1 MNKIFETLTNH
12 ILDENS
18 VFVFS
23 TEIACTSWQDKLL
36 NDEIVE
42 AIPLEK
48 FIAWDT
54 FKGEAVRSKIQNKT
68 SIPSALR
75 KLFSSWIIEKN
86 NIACKNENPI
96 FTSIINPKYSQTAQ
110 SFADWIASLLPQLQN
125 WKDKISKKIPS
136 ENQLD
141 EESKDLLKLYQ
152 LYSELLEKYN
162 LFEPA
167 WEKPPFD
174 NNNKHY
180 FIFHPELLEDYS
192 EYEEILQDAEKENL
206 VTLIHAEN
214 QFDEIPKVN
223 YFSNTRTELR
233 KVALLI
239 NKLHNEDNVDYKK
252 IAIHIPQIS
261 EIRSYVKREF
271 ELYNIPFRMRAG
283 KKLSEYPEGRL
294 FDLIRNCA
302 LENFNFESLSS
313 LFADSHFPWKVQTE
327 INQLIEFAIKNHCV
341 CSYDNKDILE
351 QSFAENPQETRA
363 REFYKTAKKIILK
376 INNAKSFLEI
386 RNFYFEFRDTFFDTE
401 KFTENANLILGR
413 CISELANLI
422 DIENSFNDIQCIN
435 PLDFFTEWLSSKE
448 YLAQTTGNGVS
459 IFPYKVACQC
469 SFDYHIVLQA
479 SQKNLSIKYS
489 QLDFLQK
496 DKREFL
502 NLKDFNVS
510 DYFINCYN
518 QSSEKQTYFFASQKT
533 FSGYALS
540 YSSLE
545 EIDRLSETSDIE
557 DLYNNEKLFLSKNQ
571 NEKIN
576 FPTKLHT
583 TQKDG
588 FSKWSLSREKKSTEY
603 EDELAEKISS
613 ILKKKFCDKN
623 GRLRVSATSLNAF
636 YKNPAN
642 WFFEK
647 ILKIEKESMEV
658 KIIDDVFL
666 GIIYHE
672 IIKRLFTMIKNSTQ
686 YFEFPENKISQKY
699 IDFIFENTKDVVQN
713 FPESTNSKQPISTLT
728 KQILLSQ
735 EKVIYQ
741 NLINFLE
748 EFLNYFNGY
757 MIKSIEEKFTM
768 NGETSE
774 YYLEGDIDCVLLSPE
789 DKITIVDFKTYNFPD
804 KKTDLQIPLY
814 VKLYEN
820 YLSDQGIKSQVE
832 QACFFSI
839 IQAKPSVTLGIL
851 INNATNKKSPYK
863 KIDRYLRTE
872 KDCIDGENSYEE
884 ILTNL
889 DEKIKFFVESVLTG
903 KNFLI
908 SDEVTNKI
916 LFCSFENLLEE
927 KIEFEFLGK

>member
-1 MNKIFETLTNH
+1 MNRILETLTNH
-12 ILDENS
+12 IIDENS

-36 NDEIVE
+36 NDEIIE

-48 FIAWDT
+48 FIAWDK
-54 FKGEAVRSKIQNKT
+54 FKSEAVRSKIQNKK

-86 NIACKNENPI
+86 RKSCLENSPI
-96 FTSIINPKYSQTAQ
+96 FTSIINPKYSQSAQ
-110 SFADWIASLLPQLQN
+110 SFTDWISSLLPQLQN
-125 WKDKISKKIPS
+125 WKDKISKKISS
-136 ENQLD
+136 ENELD

-152 LYSELLEKYN
+152 LYSELLEKNN

-180 FIFHPELLEDYS
+180 YIFHPEILEDYA
-192 EYEEILQDAEKENL
+192 EYQDILQDAEKENL
-206 VTLIHAEN
+206 ITLIHAEN
-214 QFDEIPKVN
+214 KFDEIPQVN

-239 NKLHNEDNVDYKK
+239 NKLHNEDKVGFEK

-261 EIRSYVKREF
+261 EIRSYIKREF

-327 INQLIEFAIKNHCV
+327 INQLLEFAIKNHCV
-341 CSYDNKDILE
+341 CSYDNKDIFE
-351 QSFAENPQETRA
+351 QAFQENPQETRA
-363 REFYKTAKKIILK
+363 REFYKSAKKIILK

-413 CISELANLI
+413 CISELASLI
-422 DIENSFNDIQCIN
+422 DIENSFNDIQCVN
-435 PLDFFTEWLSSKE
+435 PLDFFTEWLTSKE
-448 YLAQTTGNGVS
+448 YLAQTTGSGVS

-469 SFDYHIVLQA
+469 SFDYHIILQA

-496 DKREFL
+496 NKREFL

-518 QSSEKQTYFFASQKT
+518 QSSVKQTYFFASQKT
-533 FSGYALS
+533 FSGYALA
-540 YSSLE
+540 YSELE
-545 EIDRLSETSDIE
+545 EINRLSETSDKE
-557 DLYNNEKLFLSKNQ
+557 DLYNHEKLFLSNYQ
-571 NEKIN
+571 NKKIN
-576 FPTKLHT
+576 FSDKLHS

-588 FSKWSLSREKKSTEY
+588 FSKWSLTKEKKSFEY
-603 EDELAEKISS
+603 EEKISEKISS
-613 ILKKKFCDKN
+613 ILKNKFCDTN
-623 GRLRVSATSLNAF
+623 GKLRVSATNLNAF
-636 YKNPAN
+636 YKNPTN
-642 WFFEK
+642 WLYEK
-647 ILKIEKESMEV
+647 ILKIQKESMEV
-658 KIIDDVFL
+658 SIVDDVFL

-672 IIKRLFTMIKNSTQ
+672 IIKRLFTMIKNTTQ

-713 FPESTNSKQPISTLT
+713 FPESTNSNQQISVLT

-741 NLINFLE
+741 NMINFLE
-748 EFLNYFNGY
+748 SFLNFFNGY
-757 MIKSIEEKFTM
+757 MIKSIEETFTM
-768 NGETSE
+768 DGETSE
-774 YYLEGDIDCVLLSPE
+774 YYLEGIIDCVLISPE

-804 KKTDLQIPLY
+804 KETDLQIPLY

-820 YLSDQGIKSQVE
+820 YLSEQGINCQVE

-851 INNATNKKSPYK
+851 KNNVTGKKSPYK
-863 KIDRYLRTE
+863 KIDRYLRKE
-872 KDCIDGENSYEE
+872 IDCTDGENSYEE
-884 ILTNL
+884 KLTNL
-889 DEKIKFFVESVLTG
+889 DKKIKFFVESVLTG

-908 SDEVTNKI
+908 SEEITNKI
-916 LFCSFENLLEE
+916 LFCSFENLLQEE
-927 KIEFEFLGK
+927 IEFDFLGK

>member
-1 MNKIFETLTNH
+1 MNKILETLTNH

-36 NDEIVE
+36 NDEIIE

-48 FIAWDT
+48 FIAWDK
-54 FKGEAVRSKIQNKT
+54 FKSEAVRSKIQNKK

-86 NIACKNENPI
+86 RKSFLENSPI
-96 FTSIINPKYSQTAQ
+96 FTSIINPKYSQSAQ
-110 SFADWIASLLPQLQN
+110 SFTDWISSLLPQLQN
-125 WKDKISKKIPS
+125 WKDKISKKVSS
-136 ENQLD
+136 ENELD

-152 LYSELLEKYN
+152 LYSELLEKNN

-167 WEKPPFD
+167 WEKPPFN

-180 FIFHPELLEDYS
+180 YIFHPEILEDYS
-192 EYEEILQDAEKENL
+192 EYQDILQDAEKENL

-214 QFDEIPKVN
+214 KFDEIPQVN

-233 KVALLI
+233 KAALLI
-239 NKLHNEDNVDYKK
+239 NKLHNEDKVGFEK

-261 EIRSYVKREF
+261 EIRSYIKREL

-294 FDLIRNCA
+294 FNLIRNCA

-327 INQLIEFAIKNHCV
+327 TNQLLEFAIKNHCV
-341 CSYDNKDILE
+341 CSYDNKDIFE
-351 QSFAENPQETRA
+351 QAFQENPQETRA
-363 REFYKTAKKIILK
+363 REFYKSAKKIILK

-413 CISELANLI
+413 CISELASLI
-422 DIENSFNDIQCIN
+422 DIENSFNDIQCVN
-435 PLDFFTEWLSSKE
+435 PLDFFTEWLTSKE
-448 YLAQTTGNGVS
+448 YLAQTTGSGVS
-459 IFPYKVACQC
+459 IFPYQVACQC
-469 SFDYHIVLQA
+469 SFDYHIILQA

-489 QLDFLQK
+489 QLDFLAK

-518 QSSEKQTYFFASQKT
+518 ESSVKQTYFFASQKT

-540 YSSLE
+540 YSELK
-545 EIDRLSETSDIE
+545 EIDRLSETNDKE
-557 DLYNNEKLFLSKNQ
+557 DLYNHEKLFLSNYQ
-571 NEKIN
+571 NKKIN
-576 FPTKLHT
+576 FSDKLHS

-588 FSKWSLSREKKSTEY
+588 FSKWSLTKEKKSFEY
-603 EDELAEKISS
+603 EEKISEKISS
-613 ILKKKFCDKN
+613 LLKNKFCDAN
-623 GRLRVSATSLNAF
+623 GKLRVSATNLNAF
-636 YKNPAN
+636 YKNPTN
-642 WFFEK
+642 WLYEK
-647 ILKIEKESMEV
+647 VLKIQKESMEV
-658 KIIDDVFL
+658 SILDDVFL

-672 IIKRLFTMIKNSTQ
+672 IIKRLFTMIKNTTQ

-713 FPESTNSKQPISTLT
+713 FPESTNSNQPISVLT

-741 NLINFLE
+741 NMINFLE
-748 EFLNYFNGY
+748 SFLNFFNGY
-757 MIKSIEEKFTM
+757 MIKSIEEDFTM
-768 NGETSE
+768 DGETSE
-774 YYLEGDIDCVLLSPE
+774 YYLEGIIDCVLISPE
-789 DKITIVDFKTYNFPD
+789 DKITIIDFKTYNFPD
-804 KKTDLQIPLY
+804 KETDLQIPLY

-820 YLSDQGIKSQVE
+820 YLSKQGINCQVE

-851 INNATNKKSPYK
+851 TNNVTGKKNPYK
-863 KIDRYLRTE
+863 KIDRYLRN
-872 KDCIDGENSYEE
+872 KIDCTDGENSYEE
-884 ILTNL
+884 NLTNL

-908 SDEVTNKI
+908 SEEITNKI
-916 LFCSFENLLEE
+916 LFCSFENLLQEE
-927 KIEFEFLGK
+927 IDFDFLGK

>member
-1 MNKIFETLTNH
+1 MNKILETLTKH

-36 NDEIVE
+36 NDEIIE

-48 FIAWDT
+48 FIAWDK
-54 FKGEAVRSKIQNKT
+54 FKSEAVRSKIQNKK

-86 NIACKNENPI
+86 RKSCLENSPI
-96 FTSIINPKYSQTAQ
+96 FTSIINPKYSQSAQ
-110 SFADWIASLLPQLQN
+110 SFTDWISSLLPQLQN
-125 WKDKISKKIPS
+125 WKDKISKKVSS
-136 ENQLD
+136 ENELD

-152 LYSELLEKYN
+152 LYSELLEKNN

-180 FIFHPELLEDYS
+180 YIFHPEILEDYA
-192 EYEEILQDAEKENL
+192 EYQDILQDAEKENL

-214 QFDEIPKVN
+214 KFDEIPQVN

-239 NKLHNEDNVDYKK
+239 NKLHNEDKVGFEK

-261 EIRSYVKREF
+261 EIRSYIKREF

-327 INQLIEFAIKNHCV
+327 INQLLEFAIKNHCV
-341 CSYDNKDILE
+341 CSYDNKDIFE
-351 QSFAENPQETRA
+351 QAFQENPQETRA
-363 REFYKTAKKIILK
+363 REFYKSAKKIILK

-413 CISELANLI
+413 CISELASLI
-422 DIENSFNDIQCIN
+422 DIENSFNDIQCVN
-435 PLDFFTEWLSSKE
+435 PLDFFTEWLTSKE
-448 YLAQTTGNGVS
+448 YLAQTTESGVS

-469 SFDYHIVLQA
+469 SFDYHIILQA

-518 QSSEKQTYFFASQKT
+518 QSSVKQTYFFASQKT
-533 FSGYALS
+533 FSGYALA
-540 YSSLE
+540 YSRLE
-545 EIDRLSETSDIE
+545 EINRLTETSDTE
-557 DLYNNEKLFLSKNQ
+557 DLYNHEKLFLSNYQ
-571 NEKIN
+571 NRKIN
-576 FPTKLHT
+576 FSDKLHS

-588 FSKWSLSREKKSTEY
+588 FSKWSLTKEKKSFEY
-603 EDELAEKISS
+603 EEKLSEKISS
-613 ILKKKFCDKN
+613 ILKNKFCDTN
-623 GRLRVSATSLNAF
+623 GKLRVSATNLNAF
-636 YKNPAN
+636 YKNPTN
-642 WFFEK
+642 WLYEK
-647 ILKIEKESMEV
+647 ILKIQKESMEV
-658 KIIDDVFL
+658 SIVDDVFL

-672 IIKRLFTMIKNSTQ
+672 IIKRLFTMIKKTTQ

-713 FPESTNSKQPISTLT
+713 FPESTNSKQPISALT

-741 NLINFLE
+741 NMINSLE
-748 EFLNYFNGY
+748 SFLNFFNGY
-757 MIKSIEEKFTM
+757 MIKSIEETFTM
-768 NGETSE
+768 DGETSE
-774 YYLEGDIDCVLLSPE
+774 YYLEGIIDCILISPD

-820 YLSDQGIKSQVE
+820 YFSEQGINCQVE

-851 INNATNKKSPYK
+851 TNNVTSKKSPYK
-863 KIDRYLRTE
+863 KIDRYFRNE
-872 KDCIDGENSYEE
+872 IDCTNGENSYEE
-884 ILTNL
+884 KLTNL
-889 DEKIKFFVESVLTG
+889 DKKIKFFVESVLKG

-908 SDEVTNKI
+908 SEEITNKI
-916 LFCSFENLLEE
+916 LFCSFENLLQEE
-927 KIEFEFLGK
+927 IEFDFLGK